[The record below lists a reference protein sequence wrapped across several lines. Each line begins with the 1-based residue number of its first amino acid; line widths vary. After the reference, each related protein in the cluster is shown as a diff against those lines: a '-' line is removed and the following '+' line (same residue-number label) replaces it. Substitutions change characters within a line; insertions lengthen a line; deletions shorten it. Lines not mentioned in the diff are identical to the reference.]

1 MDWKDTGEAKLPE
14 LSDIV
19 DMEDE
24 EGEETRISLPKN
36 MTRFCSLWGYSP
48 PGMLGKLGWL
58 ILYWLGCG

>member
-19 DMEDE
+19 YMEDE
-24 EGEETRISLPKN
+24 ESEVARISLPKN
-36 MTRFCSLWGYSP
+36 MTRFCPLLGYSP
-48 PGMLGKLGWL
+48 PGMLGKLDWL

>member
-14 LSDIV
+14 LSDIM

-36 MTRFCSLWGYSP
+36 MTRFCSL
-48 PGMLGKLGWL
+48 
-58 ILYWLGCG
+58 